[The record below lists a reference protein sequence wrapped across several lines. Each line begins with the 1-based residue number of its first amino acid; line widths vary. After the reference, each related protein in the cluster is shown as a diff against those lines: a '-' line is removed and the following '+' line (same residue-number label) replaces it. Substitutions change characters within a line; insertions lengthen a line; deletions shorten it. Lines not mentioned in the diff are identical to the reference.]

1 MIDLHCHIL
10 PGIDDGPSNF
20 LGFLE
25 MANTA
30 VSAGITHVFATPHHL
45 NGQYENSKDD
55 ILVCVLETN
64 KYLQQENI
72 PLTSSSR
79 SRIKDSS
86 RII

>member
-55 ILVCVLETN
+55 ILERVLEFN
-64 KYLQQENI
+64 NHLEK
-72 PLTSSSR
+72 
-79 SRIKDSS
+79 
-86 RII
+86 